1 MIPAAASLSRE
12 LAVEA
17 RSTRRL
23 LERVPESEL
32 EFRPHPKSMSLEQ
45 LASHLARIP
54 AMFAAALQGDG
65 LEVAPATP
73 RPPAPPIAGTAG
85 LLSTVDASVA
95 AAQSLL
101 AGLTEEQANAPFR
114 VTHTGNELFT
124 LSRLEIFRTM
134 VLNHWYHHRG
144 QLSVYL
150 RLLDLSVPATYG
162 RSADED
168 FLAAAAARAV

>member
-1 MIPAAASLSRE
+1 MIPAAAALSRE

-23 LERVPESEL
+23 LERVPESEF

-54 AMFAAALQGDG
+54 GIFAAALKGDG

-85 LLSTVDASVA
+85 LLSTMDASVA
-95 AAQSLL
+95 AAQDLL
-101 AGLTEEQANAPFR
+101 AGLTDDQAGAAFR

-124 LSRLEIFRTM
+124 LSRAEVFRTM
-134 VLNHWYHHRG
+134 ILNHWYHHRG
-144 QLSVYL
+144 QLAFAGAGPGPV
-150 RLLDLSVPATYG
+150 RH
-162 RSADED
+162 R
-168 FLAAAAARAV
+168 